1 MMSTEIE
8 VLEQQLARLDNLI
21 AKYFPSGGVCAD
33 EPPEMVEAFEA
44 AYHLLEQKRHA
55 IQGEIRKARKE
66 FKHE

>member
-1 MMSTEIE
+1 MNTEIE
-8 VLEQQLARLDNLI
+8 VLEQQLARLDYLI
-21 AKYFPSGGVCAD
+21 GKYFPNATPLDD
-33 EPPEMVEAFEA
+33 EAPELVEAFEA